1 VTSAAKTLG
10 LYQASISLYLKEKR
24 TKPFKGKYIFKL
36 ITKNQII
43 EVISGL
49 KKMIYINLVI

>member
-1 VTSAAKTLG
+1 MTSAAKTLG